1 MMRHGPL
8 GGGDDD
14 WRSEGTSCHQKYVA
28 DGGEGEPPPM
38 MTMLRCGS
46 ARAALLGKRICANQG
61 EGLGEPK
68 AGVMSWNVEERR
80 RNRKRAVRSRRVAK
94 SGNDG

>member
-8 GGGDDD
+8 GGGDND

-28 DGGEGEPPPM
+28 DSGEGAPPPM

-61 EGLGEPK
+61 EG
-68 AGVMSWNVEERR
+68 
-80 RNRKRAVRSRRVAK
+80 
-94 SGNDG
+94 